1 MSDLNNSHSTLS
13 ADHEKET
20 AVSSREETMPARE
33 ETANSSFSNAASGVS
48 ETAVSSVYSSTVNG
62 SSESLSSEGASS
74 MSAPSLVAA
83 SGTASLDAEFS
94 GAANEGVAVPFQS
107 SGYLRTETISFDEHT
122 AAAVD
127 AWQYHIANRLD
138 IIAFSMIV
146 CTGLLFFLFLKSINI
161 TKK

>member
-20 AVSSREETMPARE
+20 MPARE
-33 ETANSSFSNAASGVS
+33 EAANGSYSNAASGVS
-48 ETAVSSVYSSTVNG
+48 ETAVSSVYSSTVND

-74 MSAPSLVAA
+74 SIAA
-83 SGTASLDAEFS
+83 SWTASLDAAAQNPDRSFS
-94 GAANEGVAVPFQS
+94 AVDKDAAVPFQS
-107 SGYLRTETISFDEHT
+107 SAYSLRTETSFSEEYT
-122 AAAVD
+122 VAAVD
-127 AWQYHIANRLD
+127 AWQYHMANRLD

>member
-33 ETANSSFSNAASGVS
+33 ETANGSYSNAASGVS
-48 ETAVSSVYSSTVNG
+48 ETAVSSVYSSTVSN
-62 SSESLSSEGASS
+62 SSEGASS

-94 GAANEGVAVPFQS
+94 GAANEGVTLSFQS

-127 AWQYHIANRLD
+127 AWQYHISNRLD